1 MRMWVV
7 EYEYV
12 CCRIWVCV
20 LSNMRMWVG
29 LYVRTSWWYLTILLV
44 LSHPLAPSFDFSL
57 SVSVFFAFVPLP
69 LHHLFLSS
77 PLSAFLSS
85 RVSSVSLFVL
95 LSLSLFLS
103 LSLPFSSSLS
113 SSNSLPL
120 SLSLFTSL
128 SSFLPLSLSLFHPPS
143 LSPSPFLFHPLSLSL
158 SPYHSLSFI
167 PSLSFSQHVTLEELW
182 MTKSALETFESLEP
196 LRSLPVL
203 TCVYLEHSP
212 IAKVS
217 VWINLIGR
225 LGESISKR

>member
-1 MRMWVV
+1 MISNNFTRTITSSRSLFRFLTI
-7 EYEYV
+7 
-12 CCRIWVCV
+12 CFCV
-20 LSNMRMWVG
+20 LCFRS
-29 LYVRTSWWYLTILLV
+29 LT
-44 LSHPLAPSFDFSL
+44 LAPSVSFFPTLCLSLFSCLLCISLCTSL
-57 SVSVFFAFVPLP
+57 S
-69 LHHLFLSS
+69 LS
-77 PLSAFLSS
+77 
-85 RVSSVSLFVL
+85 

-103 LSLPFSSSLS
+103 LPLFLPLTLSLS
-113 SSNSLPL
+113 L

-143 LSPSPFLFHPLSLSL
+143 LSPSPSLFHPLSLSFSLSL

-217 VWINLIGR
+217 V
-225 LGESISKR
+225 